1 MNNITSY
8 ENSRARDELNK
19 NYLIEREYDG
29 LVAFWKNKQN
39 MTVMTDKIDN
49 NEVKDH
55 NTVQNIFE
63 WRCYSPGIQ
72 GILKCRTL

>member
-1 MNNITSY
+1 MNNITTTAA
-8 ENSRARDELNK
+8 RTRDELNK

-39 MTVMTDKIDN
+39 MTVMTEKIN

-55 NTVQNIFE
+55 NTVHNIFK

-72 GILKCRTL
+72 GILKCRIV